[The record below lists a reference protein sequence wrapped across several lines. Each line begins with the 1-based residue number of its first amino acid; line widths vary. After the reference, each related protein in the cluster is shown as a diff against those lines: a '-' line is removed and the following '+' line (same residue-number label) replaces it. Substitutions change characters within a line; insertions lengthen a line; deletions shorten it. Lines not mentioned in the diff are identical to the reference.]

1 MSETKELL
9 AQLDNRVSKLLSD
22 LKVQMALSNEKSA
35 EIESL
40 KNELEKKE
48 ATIVRLEKEQEA
60 LKEVKLAENQ
70 QEIKSKIGEMVREID
85 RCISLLKV

>member
-22 LKVQMALSNEKSA
+22 LKVQITLSNEKSA

-48 ATIVRLEKEQEA
+48 ATIVRLEKEQAA
-60 LKEVKLAENQ
+60 LKEVKPAEDQ